1 MAIVKISDA
10 GKGLNADLTPEELQ
24 MGVWSDAQNMRFSN
38 GYAQRFNG
46 LAPIFAAP
54 TVEPYYIT
62 AFQKPNKRLWI
73 HAGTQRVFSDDEAV
87 RTEITRL
94 AEIAISTLTHVTTT
108 ATLKT
113 TAAHG
118 LSTSDSV
125 TIYGAYP
132 LAYNGTFTITV
143 TAPDTCTFTMASD
156 PGANASIVGHL
167 IGPGAST
174 ANFTGGRDDRWT
186 GGVLAGIQVLNNG
199 VDVPQYWTGDTNKL
213 RTLPGWNTGWTAAVM
228 VPWKNYLIAL
238 DITKSGVRNP
248 HMIKW
253 SVAAVPGSLPD
264 SWDETNVTRD
274 AGELPISD
282 TADLLIDALPM
293 GDALIIY
300 KERSMYALRFIGAPY
315 IFQVQRI
322 PGDSGMLF
330 RGCAVNTPLGHVVLT
345 AGDVVLNN
353 GQGVESI
360 ADGQIR
366 AYIFRNLDST
376 NYKKAFVTS
385 NPQKNEVLICFPFVG
400 STNCNKAAVW
410 NWKEKTWGLR
420 DLDGVTY
427 GATGQIAATA
437 FTTWDSDS
445 ESWDLDT
452 STWNEDP
459 YSPNQAR
466 LLLSQTN
473 RISGFDIS
481 AGDDG
486 VTNLTGSLTRTG
498 VSLDNAQS
506 MKLVRSVYP
515 RVDAPSGSV
524 MTIQVGASMAP
535 NAAPVWS
542 APASFVVGQ
551 DTKADAFA
559 NGRFLA
565 FRFTCSAPWRM
576 RPFDID
582 VEQTGLY

>member
-1 MAIVKISDA
+1 MTIVKISDV

-24 MGVWSDAQNMRFSN
+24 MGVWSDARNMRFAN

-54 TVEPYYIT
+54 VVEPYYIT

-73 HAGTQRVFSDDEAV
+73 HAGTERVFSDDESV

-94 AEIAISTLTHVTTT
+94 AEITISTLTHVTTT

-113 TAAHG
+113 SAAHG
-118 LSTSDSV
+118 LTTGNSV

-132 LAYNGTFTITV
+132 LQYNGTFTITV
-143 TAPDTCTFTMASD
+143 TAPDTFTFTMASD
-156 PGANASIVGHL
+156 PGADASVLGHL
-167 IGPGAST
+167 TGPSAAT
-174 ANFTGGRDDRWT
+174 ANFTGTRDDRWT

-199 VDVPQYWTGDTNKL
+199 VDVPQYWTGDANKL
-213 RTLPGWNTGWTAAVM
+213 RTLPGWNAGWTAASLR
-228 VPWKNYLIAL
+228 PWKNYLIAL

-264 SWDETNVTRD
+264 SWDETDVTRD
-274 AGELPISD
+274 AGELPVSD
-282 TADLLIDALPM
+282 TADLLVDALPM
-293 GDALIIY
+293 GDVLIIY

-315 IFQVQRI
+315 IFQLQRI

-330 RGCAVNTPLGHVVLT
+330 RGCAVSTPLGHVVLT

-353 GQGVESI
+353 GQGAESI

-366 AYIFRNLDST
+366 DYIFRNLDSS

-385 NPQKNEVLICFPFVG
+385 NPQKNEALICFPFVG
-400 STNCNKAAVW
+400 STNCDKAAVW

-420 DLDGVTY
+420 DLSNVTY
-427 GATGQIAATA
+427 GATGQIAATS
-437 FTTWDSDS
+437 FTTWAGDS

-466 LLLSQTN
+466 LLLTQTN
-473 RISGFDIS
+473 RIAGFDIS

-486 VTNLTGSLTRTG
+486 VTGLTGSLTRTG
-498 VSLDNAQS
+498 VSLDNAQA
-506 MKLVRSVYP
+506 MKMVRGVYP
-515 RVDAPSGSV
+515 RVDAPTGSV
-524 MTIQVGASMAP
+524 MTVEVGSSMTPDSPA
-535 NAAPVWS
+535 VWS

-551 DTKADAFA
+551 DIKADTFA
-559 NGRFLA
+559 NGRFLS
-565 FRFTCSAPWRM
+565 FRFACSKPWRM
-576 RPFDID
+576 RAFDID
-582 VEQTGLY
+582 VDYAGLY